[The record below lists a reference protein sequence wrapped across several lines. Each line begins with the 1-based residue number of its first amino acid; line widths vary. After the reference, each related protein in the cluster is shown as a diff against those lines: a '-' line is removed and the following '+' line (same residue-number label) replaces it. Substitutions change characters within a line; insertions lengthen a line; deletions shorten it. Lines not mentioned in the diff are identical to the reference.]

1 MSKNFEAQP
10 LQRAFVLHRREYSE
24 SSLLVDFFTE
34 HNGRMMLLAKGA
46 RRPRSPLKALLQPFT
61 PLLLRWT
68 GKGDLRTLTQ
78 AEAASLTLPMEPMA
92 LYSGFYVNEM
102 LVRVLENQTAY
113 QELFHHYLQ
122 CITRLASNAEQLEP
136 TLRTFEFQMLRALG
150 YGVDFCHCIATGEE
164 VDPEMWYQ
172 FRENEGFIASLLQN
186 NVSFLGK
193 DLLAFEALDFSEKST
208 QQAAKRFTRI
218 ALKPYLGSQPL
229 KSRELFQS
237 ILPSKLKGA

>member
-1 MSKNFEAQP
+1 MQEQQW
-10 LQRAFVLHRREYSE
+10 QRGFVLHKREYSE
-24 SSLLVDFFTE
+24 TSFLVDFFTE
-34 HNGRMMLLAKGA
+34 HNGRITLLAKGA

-61 PLLLRWT
+61 PLLLRWS
-68 GKGDLRTLTQ
+68 GKGDLKTLTKV
-78 AEAASLTLPMEPMA
+78 EAASLTLPMNTLA

-113 QELFHHYLQ
+113 QELFQHYLL
-122 CITRLASNAEQLEP
+122 CVTKLAATPDALEP
-136 TLRTFEFQMLRALG
+136 TLRTFEFQVLKALG
-150 YGVDFCHCIATGEE
+150 YGVDFVHCIATGEE
-164 VDPEMWYQ
+164 VDPNMWYQ

-186 NVSFLGK
+186 NLSFLGK
-193 DLLAFEALDFSEKST
+193 DLLAFDLLDFSEKPT

>member
-1 MSKNFEAQP
+1 MQDQQW
-10 LQRAFVLHRREYSE
+10 QRGFVLHKREYSE
-24 SSLLVDFFTE
+24 TSFLVDFFTE
-34 HNGRMMLLAKGA
+34 YHGRITLLAKGA

-61 PLLLRWT
+61 PLLLRWS
-68 GKGDLRTLTQ
+68 GKGDLKTLTKV
-78 AEAASLTLPMEPMA
+78 EAASLTLPMNTLA

-113 QELFHHYLQ
+113 QELFQHYLL
-122 CITRLASNAEQLEP
+122 CVTKLAATPDALEP
-136 TLRTFEFQMLRALG
+136 TLRTFEFQVLKALG
-150 YGVDFCHCIATGEE
+150 YGVDFVHCIATGEE
-164 VDPEMWYQ
+164 VDPNMWYQ

-186 NVSFLGK
+186 NLSFLGK
-193 DLLAFEALDFSEKST
+193 DLLAFDLLDFSEKST

>member
-1 MSKNFEAQP
+1 MQEQQW
-10 LQRAFVLHRREYSE
+10 QRGFVLHKREYSE
-24 SSLLVDFFTE
+24 TSFLVDFFTE
-34 HNGRMMLLAKGA
+34 YHGRITLLAKGA

-61 PLLLRWT
+61 PLLLRWS
-68 GKGDLRTLTQ
+68 GKGDLKTLTKV
-78 AEAASLTLPMEPMA
+78 EAASLTLPMNTLA

-113 QELFHHYLQ
+113 QELFQHYLL
-122 CITRLASNAEQLEP
+122 CVTKLAATPDALEP
-136 TLRTFEFQMLRALG
+136 TLRTFEFQVLKALG
-150 YGVDFCHCIATGEE
+150 YGVDFVHCIATGEE
-164 VDPEMWYQ
+164 VDPNMWYQ

-186 NVSFLGK
+186 NLSFLGK
-193 DLLAFEALDFSEKST
+193 DLLAFDLLDFSEKST

-237 ILPSKLKGA
+237 ILPSKFKGA

>member
-1 MSKNFEAQP
+1 MQEQQW
-10 LQRAFVLHRREYSE
+10 QRGFVLHKREYSE
-24 SSLLVDFFTE
+24 TSFLVDFFTE
-34 HNGRMMLLAKGA
+34 YHGRITLLAKGA
-46 RRPRSPLKALLQPFT
+46 LKALLQPFT
-61 PLLLRWT
+61 PLLLRWS
-68 GKGDLRTLTQ
+68 GKGDLKTLTKV
-78 AEAASLTLPMEPMA
+78 EAASLTLPMNTLA

-113 QELFHHYLQ
+113 QELFQHYLL
-122 CITRLASNAEQLEP
+122 CVTKLAATPDALEP
-136 TLRTFEFQMLRALG
+136 TLRTFEFQVLKALG
-150 YGVDFCHCIATGEE
+150 YGVDFVHCIATGEE
-164 VDPEMWYQ
+164 VDPNMWYQ

-186 NVSFLGK
+186 NLSFLGK
-193 DLLAFEALDFSEKST
+193 DLLAFDLLDFSEKST